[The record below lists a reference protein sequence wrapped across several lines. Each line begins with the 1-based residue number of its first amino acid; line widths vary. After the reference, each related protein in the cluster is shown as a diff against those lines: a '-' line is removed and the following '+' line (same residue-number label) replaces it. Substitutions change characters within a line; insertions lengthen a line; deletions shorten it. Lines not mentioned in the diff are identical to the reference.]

1 MIDEYLSNIKTEIIN
16 GNAKVVAKNY
26 QINNVKGIVK
36 KYAKELTEE
45 FGTNYGITN
54 LKYMRLFYY
63 FIKKGHAMHDE
74 LSWNHYKILIS
85 LKKLNE
91 INYYVSMTIRD
102 NLNKRALN

>member
-1 MIDEYLSNIKTEIIN
+1 
-16 GNAKVVAKNY
+16 
-26 QINNVKGIVK
+26 
-36 KYAKELTEE
+36 
-45 FGTNYGITN
+45 
-54 LKYMRLFYY
+54 MRLFYN

-91 INYYVSMTIRD
+91 INYYISMTIRD